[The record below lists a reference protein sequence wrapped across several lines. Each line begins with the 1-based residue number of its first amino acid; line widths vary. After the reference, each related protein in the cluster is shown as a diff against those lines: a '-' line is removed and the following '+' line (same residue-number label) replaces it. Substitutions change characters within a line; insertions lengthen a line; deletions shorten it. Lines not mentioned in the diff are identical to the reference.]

1 MLEAQGLRQDL
12 ANCRAALE
20 AKAAAPADADLA
32 ELQAARQE
40 LEQLSSVAE
49 AAARR
54 EQELA
59 ARLEAA
65 KEANAALE
73 AARDRAIRE
82 ATAQAA
88 TVAELAAAL
97 DKGARAPG
105 GAP

>member
-1 MLEAQGLRQDL
+1 MLEAQGLRLDL

-20 AKAAAPADADLA
+20 AKTAAPTDAELA

-40 LEQLSSVAE
+40 LEQLATVSE

-59 ARLEAA
+59 VRLEAA
-65 KEANAALE
+65 KEANVALKT
-73 AARDRAIRE
+73 ARDRALQE

-97 DKGARAPG
+97 DKGT
-105 GAP
+105 GAM